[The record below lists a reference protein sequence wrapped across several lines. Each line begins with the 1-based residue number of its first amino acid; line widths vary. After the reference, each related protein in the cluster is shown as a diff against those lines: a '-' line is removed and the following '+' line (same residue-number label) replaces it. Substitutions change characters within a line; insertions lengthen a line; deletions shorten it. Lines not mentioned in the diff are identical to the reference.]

1 VKETRLPTPLPRSY
15 LFVPGHRPQLFAK
28 ACAAGADAVIVD
40 LEDAVAPGDKAGART
55 AIADWLTP
63 EQPVIVRINGADTPW
78 FADDLALCA
87 RPGIAGIVLPKAER
101 VEDLARVAA
110 QAADGVPL
118 LPLIESAAGLWNVL
132 ALARAPRVQRLVF
145 GSIDFRLDLDLRG
158 EEDELLPF
166 RSQLVLVSRV
176 AGIGS
181 PVDGVTVALDDEAV
195 LRADSERGRRL
206 GFGAKLCIHPRQA
219 ATVNACFSPTADE
232 VAWATRVIAAAAGSG
247 GAAVA
252 VDGRMVD
259 RPVVARAERILAEI
273 ARTPGKPVS

>member
-1 VKETRLPTPLPRSY
+1 
-15 LFVPGHRPQLFAK
+15 
-28 ACAAGADAVIVD
+28 
-40 LEDAVAPGDKAGART
+40 
-55 AIADWLTP
+55 
-63 EQPVIVRINGADTPW
+63 
-78 FADDLALCA
+78 
-87 RPGIAGIVLPKAER
+87 
-101 VEDLARVAA
+101 
-110 QAADGVPL
+110 
-118 LPLIESAAGLWNVL
+118 
-132 ALARAPRVQRLVF
+132 VF